1 MILALESSC
10 DETAVAVFDPAA
22 GLTGEWVH
30 SQIALHEA
38 YGGVVPDL
46 ASREHLA
53 HFGPLLRRA
62 LATIR
67 PEQVTQIAVTNG
79 PGLAACLAMGLATA
93 KSLGL
98 AWRVPVVGVNHLR
111 AHAFSP
117 FIALHAANP
126 AAFDAE
132 FAKLLP
138 HLGLL
143 VSGGNTALFSI
154 DETRRITLIASTMD
168 DAAGEALD
176 KGAKLL
182 GLGYPGGP
190 QVEKLA
196 ATGNPT
202 AFAFPKA
209 MAQRSTLEFSFS
221 GLKTSLRY
229 QLEKMSPAE
238 IETRKADLCASYQ
251 AAVFEAL
258 VRKTRLALVGGP
270 ASLRAGSQEPGLV
283 GADLGRSS
291 GDGVSTLAPKNR
303 DPAAAGRASSAGAF
317 RAASTPQR
325 DSSPSSSRHPDPAH
339 AGEGSKD
346 RPPSSESLS
355 SQLSALSFNS
365 FGLSGG
371 VANNQT
377 LQRLLEN
384 IAQAQNLPFLRAQP
398 QHTGDNAGMIAFA
411 AWAERETGGVNP
423 AGLDL
428 TVEPSLPLALGD

>member
-10 DETAVAVFDPAA
+10 DETAVALFDPAR
-22 GLTGEWVH
+22 GLAGEWVH

-53 HFGPLLRRA
+53 HFGPLLERA
-62 LATIR
+62 LKQTTSA
-67 PEQVTQIAVTNG
+67 QVSKIAVTNG
-79 PGLAACLAMGLATA
+79 PGLAACLAMGLSAA

-98 AWRVPVVGVNHLR
+98 AWNVPVVGVNHLR

-117 FIALHAANP
+117 FIGLHAANP

-143 VSGGNTALFSI
+143 VSGGNTALFRI
-154 DETRRITLIASTMD
+154 DEARRITLLASTMD

-196 ATGNPT
+196 ATGNAA
-202 AFAFPKA
+202 AFEFPKA
-209 MAQRSTLEFSFS
+209 VAQRSSLEFSFS

-229 QLEKMSPAE
+229 QLEKMSPAD
-238 IETRKADLCASYQ
+238 IEGRKADLCASYQ
-251 AAVFEAL
+251 AAVFNAL
-258 VRKTRLALVGGP
+258 VRKSALAL
-270 ASLRAGSQEPGLV
+270 E
-283 GADLGRSS
+283 
-291 GDGVSTLAPKNR
+291 
-303 DPAAAGRASSAGAF
+303 
-317 RAASTPQR
+317 RAAYR
-325 DSSPSSSRHPDPAH
+325 
-339 AGEGSKD
+339 
-346 RPPSSESLS
+346 
-355 SQLSALSFNS
+355 S

-377 LQRLLEN
+377 LQRELEKV
-384 IAQAQNLPFLRAQP
+384 ARAQNLPFFRAEP
-398 QHTGDNAGMIAFA
+398 RHTGDNAGMIAFA
-411 AWAERETGGVNP
+411 AWAEREAGGVDE
-423 AGLDL
+423 GGHEL
-428 TVEPSLPLALGD
+428 TIAPSLPLAFG

>member
-10 DETAVAVFDPAA
+10 DETAVSIFDPTL
-22 GLTGEWVH
+22 GLMGEWVH

-46 ASREHLA
+46 ASREHLE
-53 HFGPLLRRA
+53 HFAPLLQRA
-62 LATIR
+62 LAVVR
-67 PEQVTQIAVTNG
+67 PDQVTKVAVTNG

-117 FIALHAANP
+117 FIALHAENP
-126 AAFDAE
+126 AAFDEE
-132 FAKLLP
+132 FARLLP

-143 VSGGNTALFSI
+143 VSGGNTALFAI
-154 DETRRITLIASTMD
+154 DESRNIRLLASTMD

-196 ATGNPT
+196 ATGNPS

-209 MAQRSTLEFSFS
+209 VAQRSTLEFSFS

-229 QLEKMSPAE
+229 QLEKMPRAD
-238 IETRKADLCASYQ
+238 IEHRKADLCASYQ
-251 AAVFEAL
+251 AAVFDAL
-258 VRKTRLALVGGP
+258 VRKSRLALERGFMEGWSP
-270 ASLRAGSQEPGLV
+270 DRP
-283 GADLGRSS
+283 R
-291 GDGVSTLAPKNR
+291 
-303 DPAAAGRASSAGAF
+303 SAGKPILHIAEPMGS
-317 RAASTPQR
+317 AIP
-325 DSSPSSSRHPDPAH
+325 PG
-339 AGEGSKD
+339 GETVAY
-346 RPPSSESLS
+346 R
-355 SQLSALSFNS
+355 S

-371 VANNQT
+371 VANNRT
-377 LQRLLEN
+377 LQALLEQVALSHN
-384 IAQAQNLPFLRAQP
+384 VPFFRAQP
-398 QHTGDNAGMIAFA
+398 KHTGDNAGMIAFA
-411 AWAERETGGVNP
+411 AWAEREPGGISA

-428 TVEPSLPLALGD
+428 EIAPSLPLATESPTD

>member
-10 DETAVAVFDPAA
+10 DETAVAAFDPAH
-22 GLTGEWVH
+22 GMVGEWVH

-53 HFGPLLRRA
+53 NFGPLLARA
-62 LATIR
+62 LNAVPQEGIS
-67 PEQVTQIAVTNG
+67 QVAVTNG
-79 PGLAACLAMGLATA
+79 PGLAACLAMGLSTA
-93 KSLGL
+93 KSLSL
-98 AWRVPVVGVNHLR
+98 AWSVPLVGVNHLR

-126 AAFDAE
+126 TAFDATL
-132 FAKLLP
+132 AKLLP

-154 DETRRITLIASTMD
+154 DESRCIRLLASTMD

-196 ATGNPT
+196 ATGHAT
-202 AFAFPKA
+202 AFDFPKA
-209 MAQRSTLEFSFS
+209 VAQRSSLEFSFS

-229 QLEKMSPAE
+229 QLEKMPPVE
-238 IETRKADLCASYQ
+238 IERRKADLCASYQ
-251 AAVFEAL
+251 AAVFNAL
-258 VRKTRLALVGGP
+258 VRKSKLAL
-270 ASLRAGSQEPGLV
+270 E
-283 GADLGRSS
+283 RS
-291 GDGVSTLAPKNR
+291 VYR
-303 DPAAAGRASSAGAF
+303 
-317 RAASTPQR
+317 
-325 DSSPSSSRHPDPAH
+325 
-339 AGEGSKD
+339 
-346 RPPSSESLS
+346 
-355 SQLSALSFNS
+355 S

-371 VANNQT
+371 VANNRT
-377 LQRLLEN
+377 LQAELEKV
-384 IAQAQNLPFLRAQP
+384 AMAQNIPFLRAQP

-411 AWAERETGGVNP
+411 AWAEREPGGVNA
-423 AGLDL
+423 AGLGL
-428 TVEPSLPLALGD
+428 TLAPSLPLASA